1 MYQINKEH
9 KISLFELISSDISSE
24 NGAATEMKKKKKL
37 SYDLGQEHFIEQL
50 VLSKLPCA
58 NTKNNTAKIGM
69 VPMINVSGLL
79 R

>member
-24 NGAATEMKKKKKL
+24 NGAAIEMKKKKL
-37 SYDLGQEHFIEQL
+37 SYDLGPEHFIEQL

-58 NTKNNTAKIGM
+58 NTKNNTAKIDM